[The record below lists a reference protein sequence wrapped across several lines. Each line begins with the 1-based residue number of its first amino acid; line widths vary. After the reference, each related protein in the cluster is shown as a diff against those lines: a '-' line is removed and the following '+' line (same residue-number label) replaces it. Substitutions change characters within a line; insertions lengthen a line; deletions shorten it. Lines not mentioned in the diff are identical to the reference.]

1 MKRFDIQSSKN
12 EQFKQTLKLR
22 QKKHRQESRSFL
34 IEGFRF
40 VLHALEIGVET
51 YSLWLCEKL
60 LTSQELHR
68 LEGLITENTK
78 VYTISEAMAKE
89 LSDTVS
95 PQGAF
100 AVVAMPEYGQMLKAN
115 GRYIALDRI
124 QDPGNLGT
132 IIRTA
137 DAAGFDGILLGKG
150 TVDPYG
156 EKVLRSTMG
165 SIFSIPLIAVEDLA
179 ESLDHALQMD
189 YKVMATALSESI
201 VYTEAPLAEHV
212 IIVIGNEAQGISE
225 DVFLRATHRIN
236 IPISGSAES
245 LNAAVAAAIVMYESD
260 RQRRK

>member
-12 EQFKQTLKLR
+12 EQFKQVLKLK
-22 QKKHRQESRSFL
+22 QKKYRQDSGSFL

-40 VLHALEIGVET
+40 VLHALELGVEVHT
-51 YSLWLCEKL
+51 VWLCETL
-60 LTSQELHR
+60 LSEQEIHR
-68 LEGLITENTK
+68 LEELIEENKK
-78 VYTISEAMAKE
+78 VYTITEAIAKE

-100 AVVAMPEYGQMLKAN
+100 AVVAMPKQGEALKAN

-165 SIFSIPLIAVEDLA
+165 SIFTLPLIVVEDLA
-179 ESLDHALQMD
+179 EFLENASQMNFN
-189 YKVMATALSESI
+189 VMATALSDSI
-201 VYTEAPLAEHV
+201 VYTDAPLSENV

-225 DVFLRATHRIN
+225 EVFLRATHRIN